1 MLTLGV
7 ETSIEN
13 QELLEKVASGDWE
26 AFATLYNTYVPK
38 LYRFIYPFANQ
49 NKEDTEE
56 VIQDVFL
63 KVWMRKEKIIGLRS
77 FESYLFRMAK
87 NQLLD
92 QRGRQDSQLRLIN
105 KFGGASSTELA
116 SVHDQLVYDE
126 YYKIAKVALQDLS
139 PQRRRIFDMR
149 MEQEMSIDEIAKAL
163 NISSSAVKKQ
173 LYEAINTIKQQL
185 RHKTGWPLLCWFI
198 LILS

>member
-1 MLTLGV
+1 MQ
-7 ETSIEN
+7 TSIEN
-13 QELLEKVASGDWE
+13 QDLLEKVASGDWE
-26 AFATLYNTYVPK
+26 AFAALYNTYVPK

-63 KVWMRKEKIIGLRS
+63 KVWMRKEKIAELRS
-77 FESYLFRMAK
+77 FESYLFKMAK

-92 QRGRQDSQLRLIN
+92 QRGRQSSQLRLIN
-105 KFGGASSTELA
+105 MVGNDACQELA
-116 SVHDQLVYDE
+116 SVHDQLVYEE
-126 YYKIAKVALQDLS
+126 YYKIAKQALQDLS

-149 MEQEMSIDEIAKAL
+149 MEEEMSIDEIAKAL

-173 LYEAINTIKQQL
+173 LYEAIHTIKKEL

>member
-1 MLTLGV
+1 MGAQ
-7 ETSIEN
+7 TSIEN
-13 QELLEKVASGDWE
+13 KELLEQVASGDWE

-63 KVWMRKEKIIGLRS
+63 KVWMRKETIPGLRS
-77 FESYLFRMAK
+77 FEAYLFRMAK

-92 QRGRQDSQLRLIN
+92 QRGRQDSQLRLID
-105 KFGGASSTELA
+105 KFGGTSSTELA
-116 SVHDQLVYDE
+116 SVHDQLVYEE
-126 YYKIAKVALQDLS
+126 YYEIAKVALQDLS

-173 LYEAINTIKQQL
+173 LYEAINAIKQQL

>member
-1 MLTLGV
+1 MQTN
-7 ETSIEN
+7 IEN

-26 AFATLYNTYVPK
+26 AFAALYNTYVPK

-63 KVWMRKEKIIGLRS
+63 KVWMRKEKIQGLRS
-77 FESYLFRMAK
+77 FESYLFKMAK

-105 KFGGASSTELA
+105 KVGNAASKELA

-126 YYKIAKVALQDLS
+126 YYKIAKGALQGLS

-149 MEQEMSIDEIAKAL
+149 MEEEMSIDEIAEAL
-163 NISSSAVKKQ
+163 HISSSAVKKQ
-173 LYEAINTIKQQL
+173 LYEAINIIKKEL
-185 RHKTGWPLLCWFI
+185 RHKTGWPLLCWFMF
-198 LILS
+198 ILS